1 MLTPEAA
8 GVQVLVDL
16 SAAMDP
22 NAGPVAGDTAIPV
35 ASTGTGPSGP
45 LFYVPTLPVAHH
57 DGCQGNYIIGTVFD
71 GAGGAVAGVR
81 IALVD
86 QYGNQAMAMSKDGTN
101 DYGYYDFPIGD
112 APNRYTLTVVD
123 EAGTPLS
130 SPVVV
135 NHLQGD
141 GGGAPCHTV
150 IWRGG

>member
-1 MLTPEAA
+1 
-8 GVQVLVDL
+8 VQVLVDL
-16 SAAMDP
+16 AAAMDP

-35 ASTGTGPSGP
+35 ASTWTGPSRSGV
-45 LFYVPTLPVAHH
+45 YGVAQPVAHH
-57 DGCQGNYIIGTVFD
+57 DGCPGNYIIGTVFNS
-71 GAGGAVAGVR
+71 AGGAAAGVR

-86 QYGNQAMAMSKDGTN
+86 QYGNQAVAVSKDGAN

-112 APNRYTLTVVD
+112 APNSYTLTVVD

-141 GGGAPCHTV
+141 AGSAPCHTV
-150 IWRGG
+150 IWREG